1 MSCKYKFTI
10 YGMRMS
16 EKTCEADLINQ
27 MLPDQAWTRNVPNR
41 ATTLDNND
49 PAISVKSAAWETSFL
64 S

>member
-10 YGMRMS
+10 YDMQMS

-27 MLPDQAWTRNVPNR
+27 MLPDQALDPRR
-41 ATTLDNND
+41 SKHATTVDNND
-49 PAISVKSAAWETSFL
+49 PAISVESAAWKTSFL